1 VVYLVNS
8 SQLSKNPLSA
18 KIAMATLLISLF
30 IAIVGIAFV
39 IPFLPIIA
47 IDYGASGLELGVIMA
62 SFSISMAI
70 TQPIVG
76 RLSDRHGRKRFL
88 LTGLAIYSLT
98 GFAYVWASSI
108 VDMSLIR
115 LIQGV
120 GGGLVFAV
128 SMAYVGDLAPEE
140 HEGRYM
146 GMYNIAMFGGFGCG
160 PLIGGLLKDNFGMNT
175 SFIAMGIL
183 GAIAFLSILL
193 FLPESQNSNYD
204 KKNQVGLGGAFK
216 SILTEPRM
224 IGIFVIRLAVM
235 FSMVPSFIFL
245 PVLLTTGMNASSTQ
259 IGLVITSRTL
269 VTAAL
274 QYPFGWV
281 ADKFNKVI
289 LTVASLFGMAIV
301 VSLIGLSVQLWH
313 AFVLFTLLGVMEAIF
328 QPTNSAMILEGAK
341 KHGIGTTL
349 GIFNTAMSIGMFI
362 GALAA
367 GVLIDSFGMS
377 TGFMIVGGVVLAST
391 IISWPLLR
399 TPRR

>member
-1 VVYLVNS
+1 MVNS

>member
-1 VVYLVNS
+1 LVNS

>member
-1 VVYLVNS
+1 MVYLVNS

-362 GALAA
+362 GSLAA